1 MEKRKLGR
9 TGLNVSPIALGGA
22 SFGYVH
28 KSANWDPW
36 SDDGRKTVIAT
47 LNHGLELGINYIDT
61 APLYGAGNSETL
73 IGEVMKTRRQG
84 CVLATKVWFEQDKQG
99 ATDSVQE
106 SLKRLQTDYIDIVQI
121 HGRMYSAA
129 DYEHIVKKGG
139 PLEGLKVLREAG
151 KIGFIGITTE
161 EPWTVLPFLGHPE
174 IDVYQIAYNIGSSA
188 ETVGASGVYRGLVL
202 SLSRPA
208 GGFVDNTSA
217 LPTTPQPPHRQKR
230 RYHPPPRQASLRLI
244 AADLRVCQEAEQL
257 AAGRVEGA
265 LRGVGLTM
273 GEQRPAIVA
282 DEGEDDLL
290 DWPPPEVA
298 VHLQSADDLTAESP
312 DVVAVSAQG
321 LA

>member
-1 MEKRKLGR
+1 MSGTAKTLDNFYPVGGRGAVAPAFGLAAHPRAVPFSARALPVWACRIKRVEDLIIAAVA
-9 TGLNVSPIALGGA
+9 LCLLLIPMVLIALYIRLDSPGPVLFRQWRIGLGGREFEVLKFRTMHTDCVEEA
-22 SFGYVH
+22 TCRQATRG
-28 KSANWDPW
+28 DPRVTRVGAW
-36 SDDGRKTVIAT
+36 LRRFSVD
-47 LNHGLELGINYIDT
+47 EL
-61 APLYGAGNSETL
+61 P
-73 IGEVMKTRRQG
+73 Q
-84 CVLATKVWFEQDKQG
+84 F
-99 ATDSVQE
+99 
-106 SLKRLQTDYIDIVQI
+106 
-121 HGRMYSAA
+121 
-129 DYEHIVKKGG
+129 
-139 PLEGLKVLREAG
+139 
-151 KIGFIGITTE
+151 F
-161 EPWTVLPFLGHPE
+161 
-174 IDVYQIAYNIGSSA
+174 GSSA